1 MSENSRNLWQLWKEA
16 CLSRWKYIQS
26 PSAEAWAALWRA
38 YGQYYLACKEA
49 GADVEPVLPPDNK
62 EDGDTVEE
70 PNPPPEDDDDEGS
83 ETAKGNN
90 MQDNTYWANQV
101 RMEEMSRSRSDWS
114 ITNRQLNDAAQN
126 SNNQQAMATSTA
138 GSIAATT
145 AVMNS
150 IAALNGL
157 TTFNQNAQI
166 SSQFLNAAAA
176 PAGTVAA
183 QSQMALAASKLS
195 EIATMMASLVAS
207 TEVAASGA
215 AAAAAAVTKSS
226 K

>member
-16 CLSRWKYIQS
+16 CLSRWKYAQS

-38 YGQYYLACKEA
+38 YGAYYLALRETHP
-49 GADVEPVLPPDNK
+49 DVEPVLPPDNK

-70 PNPPPEDDDDEGS
+70 PNPPPEEDEDEGS
-83 ETAKGNN
+83 ETAMKGGT
-90 MQDNTYWANQV
+90 MQDNNYWANQV

-157 TTFNQNAQI
+157 TTFNQNAQV
-166 SSQFLNAAAA
+166 SSQFMNSVAN
-176 PAGTVAA
+176 PAGTATA
-183 QSQMALAASKLS
+183 NSQMQLAASKMS
-195 EIATMMASLVAS
+195 ELMGILGVLVAS
-207 TEVAASGA
+207 TEVAASGGA
-215 AAAAAAVTKSS
+215 AAAAKSS
-226 K
+226 SK